1 MASSWERLA
10 FVTQAS
16 DASSLSTGT
25 FAAKEHLRVVF
36 HGFQSTPVE
45 PDIRLNNDSGDNYAI
60 RLSING
66 GSTNAYDDNDRIYN
80 YGYSPSGTGEAITNM
95 EIINVLNEEKLM
107 FIDNNMNTLG
117 AGTAPTRRENTSKW
131 ANTSAQITRIDFI
144 DLGSGA
150 YIKAGST
157 ITVWGADDQS
167 STPFYPNIPNG
178 AIFEEQDTGKIYMFD
193 GTSAWNEMP
202 LYG

>member
-1 MASSWERLA
+1 
-10 FVTQAS
+10 
-16 DASSLSTGT
+16 
-25 FAAKEHLRVVF
+25 
-36 HGFQSTPVE
+36 
-45 PDIRLNNDSGDNYAI
+45 
-60 RLSING
+60 
-66 GSTNAYDDNDRIYN
+66 
-80 YGYSPSGTGEAITNM
+80 
-95 EIINVLNEEKLM
+95 M

-150 YIKAGST
+150 LIKAGST

-178 AIFEEQDTGKIYMFD
+178 TLFEESDTGKIYMWD
-193 GTSAWNEMP
+193 GTSAWNEMT
-202 LYG
+202 

>member
-16 DASSLSTGT
+16 DAST
-25 FAAKEHLRVVF
+25 FSVTFTAKEHLRVVF

-45 PDIRLNNDSGDNYAI
+45 PDIRFNDDDDDNYAG

-66 GSTNAYDDNDRIYN
+66 TGYLMTYDDNDRIYN

-95 EIINVLNEEKLM
+95 EIINVLNEEKMVL
-107 FIDNNMNTLG
+107 IDNNMGSVG
-117 AGTAPTRRENTSKW
+117 AGNVPTRRENTSKW
-131 ANTSAQITRIDFI
+131 ANTSEQVTKITFV

-150 YIKAGST
+150 LIKAGST

-167 STPFYPNIPNG
+167 STPFYPNISNG
-178 AIFEEQDTGKIYMFD
+178 AIFEESDTGKHYMFD
-193 GTSAWNEMP
+193 GTSTWNEMS
-202 LYG
+202 